1 MGLTRS
7 NSPTF
12 AALTPRTRRGCD
24 GEDKMCGYF
33 YFVSGRLSLVSI
45 SPIPHYKARVSSDA
59 QIVERGGRQPAMIS
73 LHTINFYNSTIDS
86 NNNDP
91 RPEI

>member
-12 AALTPRTRRGCD
+12 AALNPRTRRGFD

-33 YFVSGRLSLVSI
+33 YLVSGRLSLVSI
-45 SPIPHYKARVSSDA
+45 SPIPHYKARV
-59 QIVERGGRQPAMIS
+59 ERGGRQPAMIS
-73 LHTINFYNSTIDS
+73 LHSINFYNSTIDS